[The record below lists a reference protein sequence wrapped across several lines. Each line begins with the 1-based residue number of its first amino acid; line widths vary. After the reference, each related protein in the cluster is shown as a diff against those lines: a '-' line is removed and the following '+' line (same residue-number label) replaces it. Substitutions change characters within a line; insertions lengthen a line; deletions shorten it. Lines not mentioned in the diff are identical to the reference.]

1 MPTPAVRILGDDPV
15 KRLRGMPVRFLRF
28 LLLPALVAAIVPAAA
43 SAAPRMFVGF
53 QDDASFR
60 WRPDRQKVLD
70 RVSETHAN
78 VVKTAV
84 YWYGVA
90 PKKPANAAN
99 PFDKGYYLDD
109 LDEFVRNA
117 ESRGLDVLLQIWG
130 TPGWAN
136 GNAGHNKLPTRLSD
150 LTTFAKALAT
160 RYSGRYP
167 GYPQVRMYAIWN
179 ESNLEQFLAPQYDA
193 AGKPVGPALYAKL
206 YRAAYTGI
214 KAGNKNALVAI
225 GETSARG
232 RDKSLYI
239 GKAHGGLQETE
250 SPGKFAQLLAQQRP
264 ALKFDAWG
272 QHPYPVS
279 PTLPP
284 TAKVAW
290 PNVTLTQLP
299 RFEQSIDQWF
309 HRKNIPIWITEYG
322 HQTRP
327 GKAGVTNA
335 QQAAYAKQ
343 ALTMAANDPRV
354 QMFIWFV
361 FRDDPTD
368 LWQSGLVTRSNVA
381 KPALSVFTAT
391 AAPLDVRNPLMQ
403 VKPGARTVPIR
414 VPALEFVNRVPIGSP
429 VKINYEFRLG
439 RYALEADQRISTKLG
454 NDGYLSFKVP
464 IITQPGRTYEI
475 KFAAF
480 DKYVDRIDRVVTIYA
495 PAPVHK
501 ATVRVKGGARTVPV
515 RLTLPELLA
524 SSKPGQKIGVTY
536 TVTAGKG
543 ATGPQHKAS
552 VKLGARG
559 LVSFPVRMVTKK
571 HTTYHV
577 AVTALDSQQTRV
589 DSIVTVVAA

>member
-1 MPTPAVRILGDDPV
+1 
-15 KRLRGMPVRFLRF
+15 MPVRFLRF
-28 LLLPALVAAIVPAAA
+28 LLLPALVAVILPAAA

-60 WRPDRQKVLD
+60 WHPDRQKVLD
-70 RVSETHAN
+70 RVAQTHAN

-90 PKKPANAAN
+90 PNKPSNPANT
-99 PFDKGYYLDD
+99 FSKGYYLDD

-136 GNAGHNKLPTRLSD
+136 GDAGHNRLPTRLSD
-150 LTTFAKALAT
+150 LTTFAKALAA

-167 GYPQVRMYAIWN
+167 GYPEVRMYAIWN
-179 ESNLEQFLAPQYDA
+179 ESNLEQFLAPQYDS
-193 AGKPVGPALYAKL
+193 AGNPVAPANYAKL
-206 YRAAYTGI
+206 YRAAYAGI
-214 KAGNKNALVAI
+214 KAGNPDALVAI

-232 RDKSLYI
+232 RDKSLYV
-239 GKAHGGLQETE
+239 GKPHGGLQETE
-250 SPGKFAQLLAQQRP
+250 SPGKFAQLLSQQKP

-299 RFEQSIDQWF
+299 RFEQSLDQWF

-327 GKAGVTNA
+327 RPAGVTNA

-368 LWQSGLVTRSNVA
+368 LWQSGLVSRSNVA
-381 KPALSVFTAT
+381 KPSLAVFTAA
-391 AAPLDVRNPLMQ
+391 AAPLDIRNPLMT
-403 VKPGARTVPIR
+403 VKPGARKVQIR

-439 RYALEADQRISTKLG
+439 RYALQADQRITTKLAHG
-454 NDGYLSFKVP
+454 GYLNFSVP
-464 IITQPGRTYEI
+464 IITQPGRTYEV

-480 DKYVDRIDRVVTIYA
+480 DKYVDRIDRTVTIYA

-501 ATVRVKGGARTVPV
+501 AIVRVKGGVRTVPV
-515 RLTLPELLA
+515 KLTLPELLA
-524 SSKPGQKIGVTY
+524 SSKPGQKVAVTY
-536 TVTAGKG
+536 TVAAGTA
-543 ATGPQHKAS
+543 APGPAHKAT
-552 VKLGARG
+552 VTLGARG
-559 LVSFPVRMVTKK
+559 LVSFPARFVTKK
-571 HTTYHV
+571 GTTYDV
-577 AVTALDSQQTRV
+577 AVTALDAQQTRV
-589 DSIVTVVAA
+589 DSVVTVVAA